1 MNVARTWL
9 DGAGNQLSQIT
20 ATGRYT
26 LVDVDPSSPRNTI
39 SGRDAGTL
47 TMKLTGAGS
56 ATVKL
61 ETIDGTQIGDTMTIT
76 TTTPKILTASAVP
89 VEITLAG
96 PRILN
101 VTAITGALIA
111 EVYA

>member
-1 MNVARTWL
+1 MNYTRRWL
-9 DGAGNQLSQIT
+9 NSTGGQVSSIT

-26 LVDVDPSSPRNTI
+26 LIDLDLGGKSQ
-39 SGRDAGTL
+39 GTL
-47 TMKLTGAGS
+47 ALKLTGAGS

-61 ETIDGTQIGDTMTIT
+61 ETIDQTQIGDTMTVNA
-76 TTTPKILTASAVP
+76 TTPKILTASSAP

-101 VTAITGALIA
+101 VTAITGELVA

>member
-1 MNVARTWL
+1 MNYTDEWIDSAKAVSDILT
-9 DGAGNQLSQIT
+9 T
-20 ATGRYT
+20 TGKYT
-26 LVDVDPSSPRNTI
+26 LNDVKI
-39 SGRDAGTL
+39 HGAQQGTL
-47 TMKLTGAGS
+47 ALRMVGAGS

-61 ETIDGTQIGDTMTIT
+61 ETVDGTQIGDTMTIN

-101 VTAITGALIA
+101 ITALTGSLIA
-111 EVYA
+111 EVWAA